1 MAEQNKTET
10 RPMAYKIPAAATLLG
25 LSHSSIRRLIERG
38 ELKVIRKLRHVLIP
52 AAEITRFMGSAS

>member
-1 MAEQNKTET
+1 
-10 RPMAYKIPAAATLLG
+10 MAYKIPAAATLLG